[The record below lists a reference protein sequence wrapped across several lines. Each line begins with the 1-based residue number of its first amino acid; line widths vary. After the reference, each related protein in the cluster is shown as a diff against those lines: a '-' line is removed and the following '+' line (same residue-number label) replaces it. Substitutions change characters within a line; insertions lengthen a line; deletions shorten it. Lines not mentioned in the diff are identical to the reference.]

1 MFWLSWLWLEWH
13 LGPFQSWARE
23 LPDSP
28 ASVAFAVAAHGGRVH
43 SPSPAVGQQLTLGPT
58 PHPQHGAGMQPAA
71 PGDGPSTSAIL
82 MASRTRWPSRETSY
96 KRSLQWFLWFC
107 LKNQTKAVNEKW
119 LFLTLRLIKNVL
131 CSAQSLAP
139 HSPWAGWEHRGMMP
153 LSSATSSSC
162 QQLWQPKGQAFSAK
176 RFWLHITSSDTFFQF
191 VSSLLIISNLLYTLK
206 LLCHFGVVDKA
217 CNSENSIS
225 GLNEGDSKDPVRQ
238 RWLLFLRDVSYVISL
253 DVTVWHPQ
261 RRLFI

>member
-1 MFWLSWLWLEWH
+1 
-13 LGPFQSWARE
+13 
-23 LPDSP
+23 
-28 ASVAFAVAAHGGRVH
+28 
-43 SPSPAVGQQLTLGPT
+43 
-58 PHPQHGAGMQPAA
+58 
-71 PGDGPSTSAIL
+71 
-82 MASRTRWPSRETSY
+82 
-96 KRSLQWFLWFC
+96 
-107 LKNQTKAVNEKW
+107 
-119 LFLTLRLIKNVL
+119 
-131 CSAQSLAP
+131 
-139 HSPWAGWEHRGMMP
+139 MP

-253 DVTVWHPQ
+253 DVTV
-261 RRLFI
+261 